1 MFCVQCTEVEL
12 LEKSFVPV
20 LFNPSCECDDHWK
33 LYFLGLQVSILAP
46 DKSVWL
52 LMVTWQS
59 QTLWKLCSHRTSS
72 CTETENILAAVCH
85 FWLSP
90 PGVGPLVRMD
100 VPSTVFRGWFLC
112 WRPSASWLLSPGT
125 DITST
130 APVSTTFSPRY
141 SFFCFVLFFWKLN
154 FRQFRIQAK
163 VPENK

>member
-1 MFCVQCTEVEL
+1 MCNAQKWNFWRKALFLCCLILRVTVMTTGSFFFSGVCKSASL
-12 LEKSFVPV
+12 L
-20 LFNPSCECDDHWK
+20 L
-33 LYFLGLQVSILAP
+33 I
-46 DKSVWL
+46 KSVWL

-85 FWLSP
+85 IWLSP

-130 APVSTTFSPRY
+130 APVSTAFSPRY
-141 SFFCFVLFFWKLN
+141 SFFVLFFL
-154 FRQFRIQAK
+154 
-163 VPENK
+163 ET